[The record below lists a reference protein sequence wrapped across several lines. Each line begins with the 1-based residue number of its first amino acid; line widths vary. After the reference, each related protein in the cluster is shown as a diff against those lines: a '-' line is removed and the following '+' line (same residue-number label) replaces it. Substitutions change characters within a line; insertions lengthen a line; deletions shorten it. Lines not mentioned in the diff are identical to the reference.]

1 MSIRAIIVDDV
12 EENRVSLRRMMEIM
26 RLHIDVVGES
36 STVEE
41 TIELVNSTE
50 FDILFLD
57 VELGESKSFEIF
69 DRLINTDFKII
80 FVTAHSNYAIDAIRL
95 SAVDFLLKPINPE
108 DLVSAV
114 KRVQKEIEKSDYL
127 RVLETLNSNI
137 NSTSKEDKKI
147 LLKSQDSI
155 KVVKVTSIVRCEAN
169 INYTTFYFVDQSK
182 LVVSRPLKE
191 FELVLKDYGFF
202 RPHKSHLVNT
212 NFISSFEK
220 KDGGHILL
228 SDHTMIP
235 VSTRKKEQLFEV
247 LSQL

>member
-1 MSIRAIIVDDV
+1 MKAIIVDDI
-12 EENRVSLRRMMEIM
+12 EENRVSLRKMMEIM
-26 RLHIDVVGES
+26 RLNIDIVGEAS
-36 STVEE
+36 SVEE
-41 TIELVNSTE
+41 TIELVNSSE
-50 FDILFLD
+50 FDLLFLD
-57 VELGESKSFEIF
+57 VELGENKSFEIF
-69 DRLINTDFKII
+69 DKLVNTDFKII

-108 DLVSAV
+108 DLVNAV

-127 RVLETLNSNI
+127 RVLETLTSNI

-147 LLKSQDSI
+147 LLKSHDSI
-155 KVVKVTSIVRCEAN
+155 KVVNVNTIVRCEAN
-169 INYTTFYFVDQSK
+169 INYTTFYFTDQSK

-191 FELVLKDYGFF
+191 FEMILKDYGFF

-220 KDGGHILL
+220 KEGGHILL
-228 SDHTMIP
+228 SDNTIIP